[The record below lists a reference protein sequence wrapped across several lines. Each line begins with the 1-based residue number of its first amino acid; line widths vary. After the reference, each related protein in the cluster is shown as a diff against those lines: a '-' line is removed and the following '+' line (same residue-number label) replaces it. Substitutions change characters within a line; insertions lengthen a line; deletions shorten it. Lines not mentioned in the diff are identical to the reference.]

1 MVSGS
6 FKLSFHVSKT
16 FYGRLIGPKGSTKRR
31 IEEETQSKIYF
42 PRQHEES
49 SNVTIKAKERNQVCA
64 ALRQIRSLVG
74 AIRRKIPIHLLVVP
88 LNFDE
93 VQNRV
98 LHWVPMCCCES
109 CRSILADLTTPFE
122 IKVKGL
128 DISDNDPS
136 SARVGYG
143 CIEAPELQRFA
154 NRCLSHFQAT
164 GLSASAKK
172 LHMVVLKNHYRMTA
186 MNCPFD
192 AREILKRF
200 GDFDFGAVQ
209 CSTVHLVTVG
219 LTLSTRSAEVWNSPF
234 PL

>member
-98 LHWVPMCCCES
+98 LK
-109 CRSILADLTTPFE
+109 SIL
-122 IKVKGL
+122 
-128 DISDNDPS
+128 
-136 SARVGYG
+136 
-143 CIEAPELQRFA
+143 EAQLPGIDDELFIYNQIALGSYVLLRI
-154 NRCLSHFQAT
+154 LS
-164 GLSASAKK
+164 
-172 LHMVVLKNHYRMTA
+172 LH
-186 MNCPFD
+186 P
-192 AREILKRF
+192 
-200 GDFDFGAVQ
+200 G
-209 CSTVHLVTVG
+209 
-219 LTLSTRSAEVWNSPF
+219 RSNYSIRDQSQGSGHQ
-234 PL
+234 